1 MASNERIRV
10 LVADDHAVLRAGLR
24 MLLDAQ
30 PDMAV
35 VGEAENAEQAAAL
48 DADLRPDVVLMDLTL
63 PARPGALNTAPSG
76 LEAIQH
82 IKAGRPEAR
91 VLVLTMHDDEGY
103 LRAVLEAGGA
113 GYVLKRAADTE
124 LLSAIR
130 AVWRG
135 GAYLHPEHARLLLG
149 GTPSTPPSPEA
160 ADASYEQLSPR
171 EQQVLQLIALGHTNL
186 QVADRLGLS
195 VKTVETYKS
204 RLMAK
209 LGLAGRAALVRYA
222 LQQGLLERARLIR
235 AAKPS
240 LLTCKSP
247 FVRVSP
253 SNSSE
258 NCRFFLT
265 YSRVFPARRSTNVIV

>member
-30 PDMAV
+30 PDMTV

-76 LEAIQH
+76 LEAIRH
-82 IKAGRPEAR
+82 IKARRPEAR
-91 VLVLTMHDDEGY
+91 VLALTMHDDEGY

-160 ADASYEQLSPR
+160 ADASYELLSPR
-171 EQQVLQLIALGHTNL
+171 EQQVLRLIALGHTNQ
-186 QVADRLGLS
+186 QVADSLGLS

-204 RLMAK
+204 RLMTK

-222 LQQGLLERARLIR
+222 LQQGLLE
-235 AAKPS
+235 
-240 LLTCKSP
+240 
-247 FVRVSP
+247 
-253 SNSSE
+253 E
-258 NCRFFLT
+258 QD
-265 YSRVFPARRSTNVIV
+265 

>member
-24 MLLDAQ
+24 MLLEAQ

-35 VGEAENAEQAAAL
+35 VGEADNAEQAAAL

-63 PARPGALNTAPSG
+63 PAGPGAPTTAPSG
-76 LEAIQH
+76 LEAILH
-82 IKAGRPEAR
+82 IKARRPEAR
-91 VLVLTMHDDEGY
+91 VLVLTMHDDESY

-113 GYVLKRAADTE
+113 GYVLKRAAGTE

-149 GTPSTPPSPEA
+149 GTPPTPPNPEA
-160 ADASYEQLSPR
+160 GDASYELLSPR
-171 EQQVLQLIALGHTNL
+171 EQQVLRLIALGHTNL
-186 QVADRLGLS
+186 QVADWLGLS

-204 RLMAK
+204 RLMTK

-222 LQQGLLERARLIR
+222 LQQGLLEG
-235 AAKPS
+235 PD
-240 LLTCKSP
+240 
-247 FVRVSP
+247 
-253 SNSSE
+253 
-258 NCRFFLT
+258 
-265 YSRVFPARRSTNVIV
+265 

>member
-35 VGEAENAEQAAAL
+35 VGEADNAERAAAL

-63 PARPGALNTAPSG
+63 PARPGAPNTVPSG
-76 LEAIQH
+76 LEAIQL
-82 IKAGRPEAR
+82 IKARRPEAR
-91 VLVLTMHDDEGY
+91 ALALTMHDEEEY

-149 GTPSTPPSPEA
+149 GTPPTPPSQGA
-160 ADASYEQLSPR
+160 ADATYELLSPR
-171 EQQVLQLIALGHTNL
+171 EQQVLRLIALGHTNM
-186 QVADRLGLS
+186 QVADRLVLS

-204 RLMAK
+204 RLMTK
-209 LGLAGRAALVRYA
+209 LGLTGRAALVRYA
-222 LQQGLLERARLIR
+222 LQQGLLD
-235 AAKPS
+235 KQD
-240 LLTCKSP
+240 
-247 FVRVSP
+247 
-253 SNSSE
+253 
-258 NCRFFLT
+258 
-265 YSRVFPARRSTNVIV
+265 